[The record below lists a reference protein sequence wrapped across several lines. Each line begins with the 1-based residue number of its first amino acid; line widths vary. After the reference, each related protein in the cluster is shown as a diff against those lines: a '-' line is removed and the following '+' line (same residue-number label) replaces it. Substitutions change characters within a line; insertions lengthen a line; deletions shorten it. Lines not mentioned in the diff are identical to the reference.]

1 MTTTA
6 ASEGWPRSRAIAVVK
21 HFNAAVVVFIVLYAV
36 VGVLQPSYL
45 GPAGF
50 MNFLRRSAP
59 LAILASGQLFVLA
72 AGGFDLSMSALVTLT
87 VIGGSMLADNNPDN
101 TWWTIG
107 ALYGIGFLVGALNGL
122 IVSFLRVPSIIA
134 TLGMLLCVDGAAMMW
149 SGGSP
154 RGYLPDNFRA
164 FGRLVLHDVPVI
176 GTFPIAVG
184 VLIVFTLL
192 AWWGLHVTVF
202 GQRIF
207 AVGDN
212 PRAAELAGVAVSA
225 TRVAAFV
232 ISSLSA
238 VTGGI
243 MLGGFG
249 GVSVGV
255 GSGLALQA
263 IAACVIG
270 GVQLMG
276 GRGSVVGAVA
286 GALALFALFTLL
298 NLVGLPQSL
307 RDTAQGLILISA
319 VASGA
324 WRLRHVG

>member
-1 MTTTA
+1 MTTVTA
-6 ASEGWPRSRAIAVVK
+6 DAPARKSVIAFARHINIAVI
-21 HFNAAVVVFIVLYAV
+21 VFIVLYAC
-36 VGVLQPSYL
+36 VGFLQPSYL
-45 GPAGF
+45 EPTGF

-59 LAILASGQLFVLA
+59 LAILAMGQLFVLIV
-72 AGGFDLSMSALVTLT
+72 GGFDLSMSALVTLT
-87 VIGGSMLADNNPDN
+87 VIGGSMLANNDPAN
-101 TWWTIG
+101 TWWTIA
-107 ALYGIGFLVGALNGL
+107 ALYGIGLAVGGLNGV

-134 TLGMLLCVDGAAMMW
+134 TLGMLLCVDGTAMMW

-164 FGRLVLHDVPVI
+164 FGRLVLHDVPVV

-184 VLIVFTLL
+184 VLIVATSL
-192 AWWGLHVTVF
+192 AWWALHVTVF
-202 GQRIF
+202 GHRIF

-212 PRAAELAGVAVSA
+212 PRAAELAGVPVSA
-225 TRVAAFV
+225 TRIVAFV
-232 ISSLSA
+232 ISALSA

-255 GSGLALQA
+255 GTGLALQA

-270 GVQLMG
+270 GVQLLG

-286 GALALFALFTLL
+286 GALSLLALFTLL
-298 NLVGLPQSL
+298 NLVGLPQPL
-307 RDTAQGLILISA
+307 KDTAQGLILISA

-324 WRLRHVG
+324 LRLRRAG

>member
-1 MTTTA
+1 MTSLA
-6 ASEGWPRSRAIAVVK
+6 ANALRPTRVVALARYVNVAVI
-21 HFNAAVVVFIVLYAV
+21 VFIILYAC
-36 VGVLQPSYL
+36 VGFLQPSYL
-45 GPAGF
+45 EPTGF

-59 LAILASGQLFVLA
+59 LAILATGQLFVLA

-87 VIGGSMLADNNPDN
+87 VIGAMLIDNDPAN
-101 TWWTIG
+101 TWWAIG
-107 ALYGIGFLVGALNGL
+107 VLYAIGLVVGLLNGI
-122 IVSFLRVPSIIA
+122 IVSFLKVPSIIA
-134 TLGMLLCVDGAAMMW
+134 TLGMLLSVNGAAMMW

-154 RGYLPDNFRA
+154 RGYLPDNFRV
-164 FGRLVLHDVPVI
+164 FGRFVLHDVPVI

-184 VLIVFTLL
+184 VLAVAAALGY
-192 AWWGLHVTVF
+192 WGLHVTVF
-202 GQRIF
+202 GKSIF

-212 PRAAELAGVAVSA
+212 PRAAELAGV
-225 TRVAAFV
+225 RVAATRIAAFA
-232 ISSLSA
+232 ISALSA

-276 GRGSVVGAVA
+276 GRGTLVGAIA
-286 GALALFALFTLL
+286 GAFCLFALFTLL
-298 NLVGLPQSL
+298 NLVGLPQPL
-307 RDTAQGLILISA
+307 KDTAQGLILISA

-324 WRLRHVG
+324 YRLRRAG